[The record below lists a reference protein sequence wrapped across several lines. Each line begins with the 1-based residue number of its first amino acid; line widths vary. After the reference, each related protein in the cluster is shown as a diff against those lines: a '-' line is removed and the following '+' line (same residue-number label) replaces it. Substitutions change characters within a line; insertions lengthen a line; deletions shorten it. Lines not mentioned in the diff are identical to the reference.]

1 MRVCHACV
9 PALGHAKWTPQSS
22 SRRNLRLI
30 VINLGPPGAP
40 KAAYTFEG
48 DTNLIRAIGS
58 SQIARFRS
66 LSLFRSFAST
76 RHAVPFCGHTCEAT
90 SNGYLGTVLGLH
102 HDQTADPSH
111 RGINAIHYVCRRCS
125 YLCLCVSVCMCL
137 KGHISGPKH
146 PIAQSLLILG
156 EPFQTSKSEHPF
168 PNTRIRT
175 RKLFARTS
183 IQEVL
188 AAAGKTKRAATSK
201 RQRRSQRAG
210 ERVGRSRH
218 PIAAP
223 KKAQLDKTTKTAP
236 ASPKGLGSFRSQL
249 EAPLMRRET
258 VFDPQKEAKTHARIM

>member
-1 MRVCHACV
+1 MSISTASTRRQLTVTKRWTEPRKYAKPRPRRTELGVRCVHVRVCHACV
-9 PALGHAKWTPQSS
+9 PALGHAKWTPKSS

-125 YLCLCVSVCMCL
+125 YLCLY
-137 KGHISGPKH
+137 
-146 PIAQSLLILG
+146 
-156 EPFQTSKSEHPF
+156 ESE
-168 PNTRIRT
+168 
-175 RKLFARTS
+175 
-183 IQEVL
+183 
-188 AAAGKTKRAATSK
+188 
-201 RQRRSQRAG
+201 
-210 ERVGRSRH
+210 
-218 PIAAP
+218 
-223 KKAQLDKTTKTAP
+223 
-236 ASPKGLGSFRSQL
+236 GSHFW
-249 EAPLMRRET
+249 A
-258 VFDPQKEAKTHARIM
+258 